1 MLESFKAESLM
12 CRSYLWL
19 ARKQHSHSGIL
30 RLTPPWHISSHL
42 SISKRANT
50 AFPQKRIY
58 LTSAHNNLWH
68 GARLILDAKQENMNK
83 TQRIIQRKQDGVA
96 ERQVGNRSRADNT
109 AEGFQRKPFGSTRV
123 VGEVRAAL
131 RSLAGSHV

>member
-1 MLESFKAESLM
+1 MTALGSLRILESFKAESLM
-12 CRSYLWL
+12 CCSYLWL
-19 ARKQHSHSGIL
+19 ARKLHSHSGIV

-42 SISKRANT
+42 STSKRANT

-83 TQRIIQRKQDGVA
+83 TQRIIQSKQDAVA
-96 ERQVGNRSRADNT
+96 ERQAGNRSR

-131 RSLAGSHV
+131 